1 MIALIPAA
9 GKGTR
14 LRPLTHVIPKP
25 LLKIAGKPIIH
36 HIADVILNLPRIEKI
51 HIVISPG
58 QEEVFYYLKNS
69 LDIPVSYSVQKEQL
83 GLGHAIYQARDD
95 IPDGSDLFIILSDTI
110 VYGPFEKKINERR
123 DFVGVMQVED
133 PRRFG
138 VVELDNGKIVN
149 MEEKPDEPKSN
160 LAIAGVYY
168 ISNPE
173 SLFDAIAYIIENDI
187 KTRGEYQLTDAMR
200 YMHENGWRPEPLM
213 IDKWYDCGTMDALL
227 ETNKV
232 LLEKYGS
239 DLKIPGSLVIPP
251 VMIHPSAD
259 IKSSIVGP
267 YAYIEADTHIKNS
280 IIQNSII
287 YEQASV
293 ENMVVLDSIIGQYTE
308 MHGTGE
314 RFHVAPHTRVIRR

>member
-36 HIADVILNLPRIEKI
+36 HIADIVLNLPRIERI
-51 HIVISPG
+51 HLVISPG
-58 QEEVFYYLKNS
+58 QEEVFYYLENS
-69 LDIPVSYSVQKEQL
+69 LDLPVSHSVQKEQL
-83 GLGHAIYQARDD
+83 GLGHAIYQAKDD
-95 IPDGSDLFIILSDTI
+95 IPGDSDLFIILSDTI
-110 VYGPFEKKINERR
+110 VSGPFEEKINKKQ
-123 DFVGVMQVED
+123 DFVGVMEVED

-149 MEEKPDEPKSN
+149 MEEKPQEPKSN

-168 ISNPE
+168 VSNATP
-173 SLFDAIAYIIENDI
+173 LFDAIEHVIKNDI
-187 KTRGEYQLTDAMR
+187 KTKGEYQLTDAMR
-200 YMHENGWRPEPLM
+200 FMHENGWRPEPLL
-213 IDKWYDCGTMDALL
+213 IETWYDCGTMDALI

-232 LLEKYGS
+232 LLERYGA
-239 DLKIPGSLVIPP
+239 DIEIPGSLVIPP
-251 VMIHPSAD
+251 VMVHPSSV
-259 IKSSIVGP
+259 IETSIIGP
-267 YAYIEADTHIKNS
+267 YAYIEADTQIKNS

-287 YEQASV
+287 YEQASI

-314 RFHVAPHTRVIRR
+314 RFHVAPHTRVIRK